1 MQTVS
6 ASPPHHHHSASPV
19 WEAHA
24 RAALAAQG
32 SRAGGARQLVI
43 AALAGQD
50 CCASAQE
57 IHARIAG
64 TGGATG
70 IASVYRTLDLLHG
83 LSLITRIDT
92 GDGGARPGLARLSG
106 GATAAARSAVRRIA
120 VDRRA
125 DTGTVL
131 PWRRT
136 PDRADAAHARLTAL
150 TGVGAGAAVPRVALE
165 VDTRPGAGTLPV
177 AA

>member
-6 ASPPHHHHSASPV
+6 ASPPHHHHSASPI

-57 IHARIAG
+57 IHARIAT
-64 TGGATG
+64 TGGTTG

-92 GDGGARPGLARLSG
+92 GDGVARFEPAHPDGAHHHHL
-106 GATAAARSAVRRIA
+106 VC
-120 VDRRA
+120 
-125 DTGTVL
+125 DTCGSVEAFH
-131 PWRRT
+131 
-136 PDRADAAHARLTAL
+136 DE
-150 TGVGAGAAVPRVALE
+150 ALE
-165 VDTRPGAGTLPV
+165 TAIHAVADHVDFRVEAHDVVLRGACRTCR
-177 AA
+177 